1 MELFDPSG
9 HLTDRA
15 LLALVRNEELDEL
28 ARLEL
33 AEHLAYCDR
42 CLQRYTA
49 LLADVP
55 LLVPAHS
62 CRESLWRRIRA
73 RTIQIFTSRYAAAA
87 AGVVLALTLVWGS
100 GYGSIR
106 LPELPEDP
114 VAAHPGPDP
123 PPPHQ
128 PVRHGGGRRGPGADG
143 AVGQR
148 RYFPSPAEAGPAGGP
163 PAAPAL
169 AGAVERLAER
179 RPLPVQCHV

>member
-73 RTIQIFTSRYAAAA
+73 RTIQIFTSRYAAAV

-106 LPELPEDP
+106 LPELPEDRP
-114 VAAHPGPDP
+114 TVS
-123 PPPHQ
+123 
-128 PVRHGGGRRGPGADG
+128 DG
-143 AVGQR
+143 LRKWNESLDNAMSGVNEFFDGLSR
-148 RYFPSPAEAGPAGGP
+148 M
-163 PAAPAL
+163 AP
-169 AGAVERLAER
+169 
-179 RPLPVQCHV
+179 PVQGGK